1 MFSDPVIADMNRLAR
16 FLSFDQTAGK
26 GPSGTSP
33 LLILLGNAILS
44 TAEAAF
50 QALAQGHVT
59 RLLIAGGIGHS
70 TRLLYD
76 AVQQHPVYRNVA
88 TEGRSEAEVLYDIGL
103 QHFGLSPEN
112 ILLETA
118 STNCGDNAL
127 QARRVLDGSGDR
139 NTDIILTQ
147 DPLMQLR
154 TDASFRHVWRDR
166 PDVRFTSWPVLVPQL
181 VREGE
186 SVRFAGTAQ
195 AGLWTLPRFIS
206 LLLGEIPRLRNAPGG
221 YGPRGAGFI
230 AEVEI
235 PAEIEDIYARLR
247 PVLEAGYGDRSF

>member
-1 MFSDPVIADMNRLAR
+1 MFSDPVMNDMNRLAR
-16 FLSFDQTAGK
+16 FLSFDQTG
-26 GPSGTSP
+26 GNGVSGTPS
-33 LLILLGNAILS
+33 LLILLGNAILP

-50 QALAQGHVT
+50 QALTQGRVA

-76 AVQQHPVYRNVA
+76 AVQQHPVYRNIA
-88 TEGRSEAEVLYDIGL
+88 TEGRSEAEVLCDIGL
-103 QHFGLSPEN
+103 QHFGLSPKH

-127 QARRVLDGSGDR
+127 QARRVLEEYGDR
-139 NTDIILTQ
+139 HTDIILTQ

-166 PDVRFTSWPVLVPQL
+166 PDVSFTSWPVLVPEL

-186 SVRFAGTAQ
+186 SVKFAGTVQ
-195 AGLWTLPRFIS
+195 TGLWTLPRFIS

-235 PAEIEDIYARLR
+235 PAEIEEIYARLR
-247 PVLEAGYGDRSF
+247 PVLEADYGDRSF